1 MPNGVSSLLN
11 MAWLF
16 LSKYLDYYSQ
26 RQDLQSVHSNSYLYF
41 PIPPC
46 FFFFFFFSGTGYF
59 CIVLDFCAFL
69 CRSAENSSLP
79 GFDSHIL
86 RLKSFLSRSQH
97 LFFKFSV
104 SQFLKN
110 RWGSREN
117 FTPKNWQLVAAG
129 VRASFLHRFGS
140 SEAAHV
146 PVDVFP

>member
-46 FFFFFFFSGTGYF
+46 FFFFLLWNWIFLYSPR
-59 CIVLDFCAFL
+59 FL
-69 CRSAENSSLP
+69 CFPVQISREFISTWFWFPYPEIKVLSKQISTP
-79 GFDSHIL
+79 
-86 RLKSFLSRSQH
+86 FL
-97 LFFKFSV
+97 KFSV